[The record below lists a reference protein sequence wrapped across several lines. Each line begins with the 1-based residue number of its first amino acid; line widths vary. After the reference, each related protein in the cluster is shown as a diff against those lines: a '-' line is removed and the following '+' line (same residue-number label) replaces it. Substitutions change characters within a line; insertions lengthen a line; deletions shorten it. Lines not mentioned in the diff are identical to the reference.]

1 MISAQSKFKLVER
14 GFQKTLVLVPGW
26 ASDYR
31 IFVPLDLGYNY
42 LLPVEFNPFGFD
54 NSLKEFLRQ
63 HSLGKVSMFGLSLGG
78 FVAAEFAAMNPGLID
93 ELFLISIRRRY
104 NLKVL
109 QDIELKLQK
118 NRKAFLH
125 KFYLAGFAKRDKE
138 GLSWFKKNLLKRY
151 LEGFKTEELLRGLD
165 YLSSTYLKP
174 ESLSAIQKLKI
185 FHGKMDAIAPVKE
198 AQVIK
203 SYLPQAELICIEN
216 SGHLFHLNPDFK
228 IIFNG

>member
-14 GFQKTLVLVPGW
+14 GFEKSLVLVPGW

-31 IFVPLDLGYNY
+31 IFDSLDLEYNY
-42 LLPVEFNPFGFD
+42 LLPEEFDPFGFE
-54 NSLKEFLRQ
+54 NSLKEFLMQR
-63 HSLGKVSMFGLSLGG
+63 SLSKVSMFGLSLGG
-78 FVAAEFAAMNPGLID
+78 FVAAEFAAMNPGLVD
-93 ELFLISIRRRY
+93 ELFLLSIRRRY

-118 NRKAFLH
+118 NRKAFLN

-138 GLSWFKKNLLKRY
+138 GLIWFKKNLLKRY
-151 LEGFKTEELLRGLD
+151 LEGIKPEELLRGLD

-174 ESLSAIQKLKI
+174 ESLSAIRKLKI
-185 FHGKMDAIAPVKE
+185 FHGKMDAIAPVRE

-228 IIFNG
+228 SIFNG